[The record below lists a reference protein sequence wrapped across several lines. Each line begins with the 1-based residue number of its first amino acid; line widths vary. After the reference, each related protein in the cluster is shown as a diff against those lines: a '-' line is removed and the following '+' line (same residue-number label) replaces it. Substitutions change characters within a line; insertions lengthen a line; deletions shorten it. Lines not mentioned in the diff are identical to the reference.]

1 MIEKKNA
8 YKEDL
13 IRDLQQER
21 IHQLTLVEA
30 EKKKEKELL
39 KLSIMQRFKNN
50 EVNAEFTD
58 KMRQIKR
65 DRLKNNRATWDQQCV
80 SRFYLNQEI

>member
-1 MIEKKNA
+1 MIEKKKA

-13 IRDLQQER
+13 VRDLQQER
-21 IHQLTLVEA
+21 IHQLILVEE

-58 KMRQIKR
+58 KMRQMKR
-65 DRLKNNRATWDQQCV
+65 DRLKNNRDTWDQQCV
-80 SRFYLNQEI
+80 SFF